1 MIMAKEKKLKE
12 MAMMTPAAV
21 KQFGKE

>member
-21 KQFGKE
+21 KQFGRE